1 MSQLKSTL
9 KSKNKASKQSKN
21 TPLRFY
27 LNDKTIRL
35 VKKYIKE
42 LIQINPISGWFVY
55 ILSITDCRG
64 VEIQNVRLSDVSK
77 ETSSDGE
84 VFYSLR
90 VNVAKKRSSICI
102 REVVISKSEFDA
114 IMQAHQAYF
123 ASKGK
128 DKRRTYFFQK
138 SKHKFCDNRISI
150 TEISKQFKSLLLKA
164 RFRLHICCNI
174 FKYHGDNSLKI
185 KELMKYLS
193 TTEIY
198 NAYELFP
205 ASKVQAYK
213 NIKNSLK

>member
-1 MSQLKSTL
+1 MYKKAYTNQPNLWMVCIYLK
-9 KSKNKASKQSKN
+9 
-21 TPLRFY
+21 Y
-27 LNDKTIRL
+27 
-35 VKKYIKE
+35 YC
-42 LIQINPISGWFVY
+42 
-55 ILSITDCRG
+55 CRG

-77 ETSSDGE
+77 ETSSDSE
-84 VFYSLR
+84 IFYSLR
-90 VNVAKKRSSICI
+90 ANVAKKRSSICI

-114 IMQAHQAYF
+114 IMQVHQEYF

-128 DKRRTYFFQK
+128 DKRRTYLFQK
-138 SKHKFCDNRISI
+138 SKIRFKDNRINI
-150 TEISKQFKSLLLKA
+150 IKISKQFKALLIKA

-174 FKYHGDNSLKI
+174 LKYHGYNSLKT

-205 ASKVQAYK
+205 ASRIQSYK